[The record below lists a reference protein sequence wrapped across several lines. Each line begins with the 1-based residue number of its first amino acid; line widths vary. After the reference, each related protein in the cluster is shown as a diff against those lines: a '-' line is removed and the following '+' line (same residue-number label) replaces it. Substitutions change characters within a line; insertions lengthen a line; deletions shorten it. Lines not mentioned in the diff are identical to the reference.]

1 MTPTESPTETTR
13 SLPDPGVAVTRELL
27 DDIYPDLVWMDEY
40 DECIAGVCERFGQDP
55 ILIYDKEK
63 VLERLVA
70 DGMTPDEAI
79 EFWEF
84 NQIGA
89 WVGDQTPC
97 FLTRYELTHD

>member
-1 MTPTESPTETTR
+1 M
-13 SLPDPGVAVTRELL
+13 LN
-27 DDIYPDLVWMDEY
+27 YN
-40 DECIAGVCERFGQDP
+40 
-55 ILIYDKEK
+55 KEK